1 MEEDKKNEN
10 KKMTVEEMT
19 SENLKLAQEM
29 HVMMQKIRRYMLI
42 RAVVGVIYLI
52 LLVAPVILAI
62 IYLPPLVRPAIEQY
76 ESLLGSPINNKVNNG
91 ANIYDLMKVL
101 QDQNNQ

>member
-91 ANIYDLMKVL
+91 ANIYDLMQVL